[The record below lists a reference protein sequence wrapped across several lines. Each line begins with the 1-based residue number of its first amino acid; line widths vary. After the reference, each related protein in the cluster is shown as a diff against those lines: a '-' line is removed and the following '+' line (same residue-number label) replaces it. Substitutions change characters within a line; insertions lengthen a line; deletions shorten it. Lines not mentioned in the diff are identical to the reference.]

1 MTPSPDDLHWMKF
14 AYSLAA
20 HAAARDEV
28 PVGAILV
35 ADDKIVASGFN
46 LRETLRQPTAHAE
59 LLAIE
64 EACRIRQSWRL
75 NDCHLYVT
83 LEPCLMCA
91 GAIYQARVKQV
102 FFGAYDPKGG
112 ALGSLFQLNA
122 DQRLNH
128 RYPVIGGVMQEECSA
143 QLRSF
148 FAKRRQEK
156 VLPAEREQ
164 MPEEQDENR
173 GDDERP

>member
-1 MTPSPDDLHWMKF
+1 MTPSPTDLHWMKF
-14 AYSLAA
+14 AYSLAG
-20 HAAARDEV
+20 HAAARGEV
-28 PVGAILV
+28 PVGAILI
-35 ADDKIVASGFN
+35 ADGRIVASGFN

-75 NDCHLYVT
+75 NDCDLYVT

-102 FFGAYDPKGG
+102 FFGAFDPKGG

-122 DQRLNH
+122 DPRLNH
-128 RYPVIGGVMQEECSA
+128 RYPAIGGVMQEQCSA
-143 QLRSF
+143 QLSSF
-148 FAKRRQEK
+148 FAKRRQDK
-156 VLPAEREQ
+156 LLQAERERV
-164 MPEEQDENR
+164 PAEPPENR
-173 GDDERP
+173 GNDESP